1 MRALI
6 LYVILSRACFSGGAV
21 LGRRVFADGLGF
33 GTVLEFQK
41 KRLIGSSAHLL
52 KLENHKIV
60 EVKLQVRAHI

>member
-1 MRALI
+1 M
-6 LYVILSRACFSGGAV
+6 

-33 GTVLEFQK
+33 GTVIEFQK

-60 EVKLQVRAHI
+60 EVKLQVRHSRTMSVCKYQSCMV